1 MLERKI
7 DMLNVQHISKSFG
20 KFNVL
25 KDISFNVEPGEIVGL
40 VGGNG
45 AGKSTLLNIIA
56 TLTKPSSEDI
66 TLDGIPFNQKRKKV
80 RKQIGYI
87 PQEIALWDHLSVREN
102 MLFFEKLAWKRKT
115 EKDLRTLCLDM
126 ELKKWHEPVNTLSG
140 GQKRKL
146 NMAISFIHEPTL
158 ILLDEPT
165 VGIDMKSKQEIITY
179 LKNQVS
185 ENNLTVIYTSH
196 DMWEIETLCEKV
208 VCIGQ
213 DPFYKNMLA
222 KTGKEIIE
230 FQNV

>member
-1 MLERKI
+1 
-7 DMLNVQHISKSFG
+7 MLNVQHISKSFG

-25 KDISFNVEPGEIVGL
+25 KDISFNVKPGEIVGL

-56 TLTKPSSEDI
+56 TLTKPSSGEI
-66 TLDGIPFNQKRKKV
+66 SLDGMQFKKKRKKV

-87 PQEIALWDHLSVREN
+87 PQEIALWDHLSVKEN
-102 MLFFEKLAWKRKT
+102 MLFFEKLAWKRKS
-115 EKDLRTLCLDM
+115 EEDLRKLCLDM

-146 NMAISFIHEPTL
+146 NMAISFIHDPTL

-179 LKNQVS
+179 LKNQVDK
-185 ENNLTVIYTSH
+185 NALTVLYTSH

-213 DPFYKNMLA
+213 DPFYQNMLK
-222 KTGKEIIE
+222 KTGKEIIQ
-230 FQNV
+230 FPN

>member
-56 TLTKPSSEDI
+56 TLTKPSSGDI

-87 PQEIALWDHLSVREN
+87 PQEIALWDYLSVR
-102 MLFFEKLAWKRKT
+102 
-115 EKDLRTLCLDM
+115 
-126 ELKKWHEPVNTLSG
+126 
-140 GQKRKL
+140 
-146 NMAISFIHEPTL
+146 
-158 ILLDEPT
+158 
-165 VGIDMKSKQEIITY
+165 
-179 LKNQVS
+179 KN
-185 ENNLTVIYTSH
+185 
-196 DMWEIETLCEKV
+196 K
-208 VCIGQ
+208 IGR
-213 DPFYKNMLA
+213 
-222 KTGKEIIE
+222 EH
-230 FQNV
+230 V